1 MRHPSKNIALSFVP
15 IGLLLAGLSACSV
28 TASPT
33 QAPVQVTLPPS
44 KSTSQQQAPQP
55 INTPSLVVFPTT
67 ATPAFP
73 TETPTASPPPFEIL
87 NEQCFD
93 INGEGGF
100 YFEIIGEV
108 HNNTNVP
115 MSVFID
121 ATVFDS
127 KNQVV
132 GSSTFISPELDAI
145 PPGGKSP
152 FETGGEWTGAAACEV
167 HSQEGFQVDLPRQ
180 DITILSSESRVDGN
194 WFHIRGEVQNTG
206 TTPAGS
212 VRVIGTFYGAGGKVV
227 ALDAH
232 FTTPDIIPAGGTAPF
247 ELDVGGWRNK
257 IDSYELQVQG
267 QDVGNP

>member
-1 MRHPSKNIALSFVP
+1 MRHPSKKIVFSFVS
-15 IGLLLAGLSACSV
+15 IGLLLAGLSACSGTV
-28 TASPT
+28 SPT
-33 QAPVQVTLPPS
+33 HAPVQVTPPTG
-44 KSTSQQQAPQP
+44 KSTSQSQTPEP
-55 INTPSLVVFPTT
+55 TNTPSLVVFPNT
-67 ATPAFP
+67 ATPALP
-73 TETPTASPPPFEIL
+73 TESPTVSPPPFDIL

-108 HNNTNVP
+108 RNNTNVP
-115 MSVFID
+115 MAVFID
-121 ATVFDS
+121 ATVYDS
-127 KNQVV
+127 HNQVV

-167 HSQEGFQVDLPRQ
+167 RTQEGFPVELPRQ

-194 WFHIRGEVQNTG
+194 WLHIRGEVQNTG

-227 ALDAH
+227 ALDSH
-232 FTTPDIIPAGGTAPF
+232 FTTPDTIPAGGTAPF

-267 QDVGNP
+267 QAVGNS